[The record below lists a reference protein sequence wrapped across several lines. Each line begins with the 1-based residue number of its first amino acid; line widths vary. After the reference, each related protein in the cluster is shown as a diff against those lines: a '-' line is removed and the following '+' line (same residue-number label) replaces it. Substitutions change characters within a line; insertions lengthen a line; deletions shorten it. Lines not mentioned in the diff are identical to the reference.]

1 MAHVWETVKRMLRG
15 HVGIYVLSYVFQLLM
30 CLCSVFS
37 TFLTSVLVDSYMGQ
51 LSKAAFLE
59 KWVAQIVAGTPDI
72 ETLYQNTNLIGFWVL
87 GSAVVLVVV
96 SMIRMVLRA
105 RVSSLI
111 NRHMQ
116 DEMYDHLLA
125 LPFSYYKQAK
135 PGDLIQTCTQDVDTI
150 RKFLIMQTS
159 QILYSLWMLVFC
171 LVVLFQIHVVLA
183 LSTLVLMVPLF
194 IFSFFFIKKVR
205 KAYRAADD
213 AEAQIVDRLNDNLSG
228 VRVIKAFSAEQKEI
242 ALFEKDLLAYQK
254 VSRYDRFL
262 ESFFFSFSDIFIF
275 FSRTIAV
282 VAAVA
287 LCFEG
292 LISGGSV
299 AISFTFVNMMV
310 WPLRDA
316 AQTMSA
322 FGQVMAASDR
332 IQLLLCA
339 PLEDIEEGDKAPLKG
354 DIVFEHVSF
363 HYPDDPDNDVV
374 RDVSFHVP
382 AGSTCAIMGK
392 TGSGKSTLYAL
403 LTRLYETT
411 GGSILFDGVDSK
423 TKSKRILRQDVA
435 SVLQDPFLFS
445 RSIEDNIRIAVPEA
459 THASVEKAA
468 RTAEIDDA
476 ILHFDQGYE
485 TPVGEKGVT
494 LSGGQRQRVAIAR
507 ALLPNAP
514 IIVFDDSLSAVDAQT
529 DLAIRKRLETEA
541 KGATKIIITHRINT
555 AKDAN
560 QILVMDD
567 GRVIESGTHEEL
579 LARNG
584 LYAEI
589 ARIQCDRK
597 EDL

>member
-1 MAHVWETVKRMLRG
+1 MSHVWKTVKRMLRG
-15 HVGIYVLSYVFQLLM
+15 HVGLYVLSYVFQFLM

-37 TFLTSVLVDSYMGQ
+37 TFLTSVLVDAYMGQ

-59 KWVAQIVAGTPDI
+59 QWVAQIVAGSEDI
-72 ETLYQNTNLIGFWVL
+72 EILYGNTNRIGFWVL
-87 GSAVVLVVV
+87 GSAIVLVVV
-96 SMIRMVLRA
+96 SMIRMILRA

-116 DEMYDHLLA
+116 DEMYDHLLG

-171 LVVLFQIHVVLA
+171 LVVLFQIHFILA

-275 FSRTIAV
+275 FSRAIAV
-282 VAAVA
+282 IAAIA

-292 LISGGSV
+292 SISGGSV

-316 AQTMSA
+316 AQTLSA

-332 IQLLLCA
+332 IQLLLSA
-339 PLEDIEEGDKAPLKG
+339 PLENIEEGDETPLKG
-354 DIVFEHVSF
+354 DIVFDHVSF
-363 HYPDDPDNDVV
+363 HYPDEPDNDVV

-411 GGSILFDGVDSK
+411 GGAILFDGMDAK
-423 TKSKRILRQDVA
+423 AKSKRVLRQDVA

-459 THASVEKAA
+459 THASVEQAA

-476 ILHFDQGYE
+476 ILHFDQGYD

-529 DLAIRKRLETEA
+529 DLAIRKKLETEA

-584 LYAEI
+584 LYAEV

-597 EDL
+597 EEL